1 MTRGQGEELG
11 CRHVGPE
18 RPPEALQPHHHSPP
32 PWGPLR
38 VHLQGTMDEDGKTA
52 LTPRR
57 PVADTTV
64 YKFKL
69 ALPFH

>member
-1 MTRGQGEELG
+1 MKNWGAGVWGLRDTQRLPSPITTAPHLG
-11 CRHVGPE
+11 V
-18 RPPEALQPHHHSPP
+18 
-32 PWGPLR
+32 PWG
-38 VHLQGTMDEDGKTA
+38 VHLQGTMGEDGKTA